1 MCRIKR
7 SGGFVFA
14 EFAIALPLLILLFY
28 SLATV
33 GLQIF
38 HLGRT
43 QLADYVL
50 EEEVHDVLSRMI
62 YDARAAKSLNLTEP
76 LAPDFT
82 YRTIKKSE
90 KNGVLIEDIE
100 EHRVYKLYGTLKQ
113 AGSKIEYKLKFEGDG
128 NPMTGDNYFGAT
140 RVMEFNCRRD
150 DADEKLLHIT
160 LEMQSEISGHKI
172 KISTAV
178 FMPGCETVIP

>member
-1 MCRIKR
+1 M
-7 SGGFVFA
+7 FA

-62 YDARAAKSLNLTEP
+62 YDARAAKSVDLHEEY
-76 LAPDFT
+76 APKFI
-82 YRTIKKSE
+82 YRTINPPTE
-90 KNGVLIEDIE
+90 VGVIIEDVE
-100 EHRVYKLYGTLKQ
+100 EPRVYKLYGTLKR
-113 AGSKIEYKLKFEGDG
+113 AGSKIEYKRKFEGDG

-140 RVMEFNCRRD
+140 RVIDFKYD
-150 DADEKLLHIT
+150 VDKAKKIFYVT
-160 LEMQSEISGHKI
+160 LELQSEISGNKI

-178 FMPGCETVIP
+178 YMPGCD